1 VEGYQH
7 HEIAKMLDC
16 SVGNSK
22 SQLHK
27 AKMKMRDLLFPK
39 RKVRRSAN
47 HSVLD
52 GSSNLNP
59 ERAQQFSTAA

>member
-1 VEGYQH
+1 
-7 HEIAKMLDC
+7 MLDC

-39 RKVRRSAN
+39 RRILRRAVGN
-47 HSVLD
+47 HI
-52 GSSNLNP
+52 P
-59 ERAQQFSTAA
+59 ESPVEFGGDMEYSPAA